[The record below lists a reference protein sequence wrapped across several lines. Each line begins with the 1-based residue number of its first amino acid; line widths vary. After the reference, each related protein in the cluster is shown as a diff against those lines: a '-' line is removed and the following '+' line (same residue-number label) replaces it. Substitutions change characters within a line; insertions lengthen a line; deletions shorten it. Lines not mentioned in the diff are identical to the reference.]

1 MCTTL
6 ASEGSTRG
14 SAASGLRG
22 IPSSILIQAG
32 KTSPLVAETIPAS
45 FALGLE
51 VEVEERREKRSLVD
65 GVSTLED
72 EDLEA
77 LLEGILSP
85 EDDVA
90 DDLFLLGPPLRL
102 LVVVGIESQSG
113 RVSTILG
120 GLPTEQETDFYV

>member
-1 MCTTL
+1 M
-6 ASEGSTRG
+6 
-14 SAASGLRG
+14 
-22 IPSSILIQAG
+22 
-32 KTSPLVAETIPAS
+32 VAETIPAS

-77 LLEGILSP
+77 LFEGILSP

-90 DDLFLLGPPLRL
+90 DDFFLLGPPLRL

-113 RVSTILG
+113 RISIISG
-120 GLPTEQETDFYV
+120 GLPTEHEIGYACNGQRY